1 MHNSNLVVEAAIFDF
16 YNKSKLVN
24 RDSTFNVST
33 SNLNSQILKV
43 VIIGDTNKFY
53 FEDGK
58 PLNRIPNNFVEIKGK
73 LFYWTDSNN
82 EIAENLVLKKLK
94 FYNLVEYDKDIIIT
108 HLDHDRKAVTYYFC
122 RNNLNQLKKL
132 LLINPVLY
140 QIHYVDNIIY
150 SFRNLRISY
159 KKNGYSTEITDQNDY
174 YSVGMSHVKDE
185 KPDDADL

>member
-82 EIAENLVLKKLK
+82 EIAENLVLKKIK
-94 FYNLVEYDKDIIIT
+94 
-108 HLDHDRKAVTYYFC
+108 
-122 RNNLNQLKKL
+122 
-132 LLINPVLY
+132 VL
-140 QIHYVDNIIY
+140 
-150 SFRNLRISY
+150 
-159 KKNGYSTEITDQNDY
+159 
-174 YSVGMSHVKDE
+174 
-185 KPDDADL
+185 